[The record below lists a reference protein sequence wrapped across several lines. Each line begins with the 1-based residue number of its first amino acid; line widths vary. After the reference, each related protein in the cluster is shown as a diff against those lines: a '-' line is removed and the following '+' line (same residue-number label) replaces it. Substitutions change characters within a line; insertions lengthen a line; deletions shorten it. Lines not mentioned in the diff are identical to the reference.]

1 MSSPLI
7 EQIYDELLKMIIE
20 EKFRPGDRLPSEN
33 DLSKKYGVSRNTLR
47 TVLNKLNVLGFCETR
62 HGGGTFVKAISGDA
76 YLNFFLPALLMDSND
91 LIEVM
96 EFRRGIECQAVKLA
110 AVRRTEEDIRILS
123 SIIEQCEGNLGDM
136 ERFAFYNTNYHNQIC
151 KASHNRMF
159 ERMME
164 IVRSIIMT
172 KMQDFLM
179 TQGHDIDSHFY
190 HTVILQC
197 IINQKPDE
205 AALMMDKHLSLV
217 VERVRDYAQTP
228 GAAATIAPSAAQ

>member
-1 MSSPLI
+1 MGSALT
-7 EQIYDELLKMIIE
+7 EQIYDELLKMVIE
-20 EKFRPGDRLPSEN
+20 EKYKPGDRLPSEN
-33 DLSKKYGVSRNTLR
+33 ELSEKFGVSRNTLR
-47 TVLNKLNVLGFCETR
+47 TALNKLNILGFCETR
-62 HGGGTFVKAISGDA
+62 HGGGTFIKAISGDV
-76 YLNFFLPALLMDSND
+76 YLNFFMPALLMDAND

-110 AVRRTEEDIRILS
+110 AVRATEDDIRILS
-123 SIIEQCEGNLGDM
+123 SIIKQCEQSLGDM
-136 ERFAFYNTNYHNQIC
+136 ERFAYYNTNFHNQIA

-172 KMQDFLM
+172 KMQDFLS

-197 IINQKPDE
+197 IINQKPEE

-217 VERVRDYAQTP
+217 VERVREFTMAHPRKFDK
-228 GAAATIAPSAAQ
+228 